1 MSKVRS
7 PSLRIQAIPL
17 QASADFA
24 KEEGAD
30 SVFSPIMP
38 VLPMVS
44 TPTFKPA
51 QGLKCCITLNL
62 AFFFDGT
69 GNNVEADEGTFE
81 HSNVARLFRAH
92 HKDDMATGVYRF
104 YIPGLGTYFRD
115 INDNGGGTLGLAF
128 GGGGRKRLDWAEDQ
142 FRAVVDHTQEEITE
156 IRVSLFGF
164 SRGAAL
170 ARAFALILDKL
181 CPGGVYKLPNGKDAP
196 FTIYFMGLFDTVA
209 AVGLPAGSGVETAL
223 AASNATAAKWAAYE
237 KSLVSRRDNRSNGLA
252 KLAFGEPGADP
263 SPTWADGHMEWAN
276 DLRIPLSGLV
286 AYCVH
291 MVAAHEQRHSFPSD
305 SVRVGQHY
313 PSNCI
318 EMVYPGMHSDVGG
331 GYRPGEE
338 GKSLDQNEILGQ
350 IPLLAMYQLA
360 MEKGVPLMNMEKLK
374 EVRLDIDFDV
384 SPEFLKAYSNYQA
397 KISNSTLGRTVLS
410 HMYYYFLWRFFRIK
424 NSRAAQLKIN
434 EDQEAGFKIDHEEL
448 GKKVGD
454 LEEKYK
460 QAHKKAQKYSR
471 PVQNQRNMQARVGG
485 EIDPQLLQDEA
496 QANNE
501 LAIAKDN
508 WLKEKAKLDSLPS
521 IGKTGASLPMY
532 DRLLVQE
539 TQQIIKLAQS
549 GQKLRPHYQSLLK
562 AWQDAQEGK
571 GLDETKDAELIG
583 FFDLYM
589 HDSLAGFATDL
600 TLPSDPRCIYVGLDE
615 EARYAG
621 LISTIKTR
629 TA

>member
-1 MSKVRS
+1 MSKARS
-7 PSLRIQAIPL
+7 PSLKIQAIPL

-30 SVFSPIMP
+30 SISAAIMP

-44 TPTFKPA
+44 TPAFKPA

-69 GNNVEADEGTFE
+69 GNNVDADVGTFE

-104 YIPGLGTYFRD
+104 YIPGLGTYFKD
-115 INDNGGGTLGLAF
+115 IGDNGGGTLGLAF
-128 GGGGRKRLDWAEDQ
+128 GGGGRKRLNWAKDQ
-142 FRAVVDHTQEEITE
+142 FKTVVGHTQEEITE

-181 CPGGVYKLPNGKDAP
+181 CPDGLYKLPNGKDAP
-196 FTIYFMGLFDTVA
+196 LTIYFMGLFDTVA
-209 AVGLPAGSGVETAL
+209 SVGLPAGSGVATAL
-223 AASNATAAKWAAYE
+223 AASDATSAKWAAYE
-237 KSLVSRRDNRSNGLA
+237 KSLVSRRDNHSNGLA

-263 SPTWADGHMEWAN
+263 SPTWADGHMEWAS
-276 DLRIPLSGLV
+276 DLRIPRSGLV
-286 AYCVH
+286 AHCVH

-313 PSNCI
+313 PGNCI

-338 GKSLDQNEILGQ
+338 GKSLEQKEILGQ

-360 MEKGVPLMNMEKLK
+360 MEKGVPLMSMEELK
-374 EVRLDIDFDV
+374 VIRVDKDFDV
-384 SPEFLKAYSNYQA
+384 SPDFLKAYSNYQA

-424 NSRAAQLKIN
+424 NSRAAQLKTN
-434 EDQEAGFKIDHEEL
+434 EDQEVKFKKNHEEL

-460 QAHKKAQKYSR
+460 QANKKARKASGA
-471 PVQNQRNMQARVGG
+471 VQNQRNMQTRAGG
-485 EIDPQLLQDEA
+485 EVDPQLLQDEA
-496 QANNE
+496 QAKDE
-501 LAIAKDN
+501 LEIAKDN

-521 IGKTGASLPMY
+521 IGKTGVSLPMY

-539 TQQIIKLAQS
+539 TEQIIKLAQP
-549 GQKLRPHYQSLLK
+549 GKKLRPHYQGLLK
-562 AWQDAQEGK
+562 AWKDAQDGK
-571 GLDETKDAELIG
+571 GLDEKKDAELIG
-583 FFDLYM
+583 FFDSYM

-600 TLPSDPRCIYVGLDE
+600 TLPSDPRCIYVGGDDE
-615 EARYAG
+615 AMYAG
-621 LISTIKTR
+621 LISTIQ
-629 TA
+629 ASAA

>member
-1 MSKVRS
+1 MSKARS
-7 PSLRIQAIPL
+7 PSLKIQAVPL

-24 KEEGAD
+24 QEEGAD
-30 SVFSPIMP
+30 SVSAAIMP
-38 VLPMVS
+38 VLPMVN

-69 GNNVEADEGTFE
+69 GNNVDADEGTFE

-92 HKDDMATGVYRF
+92 ADDDVAIGVYRF
-104 YIPGLGTYFRD
+104 YIPGLGTYFKD
-115 INDNGGGTLGLAF
+115 IGDDGGGTLGLAF
-128 GGGGRKRLDWAEDQ
+128 GGGGTKRLDWAEDQ
-142 FRAVVDHTQEEITE
+142 FKTVVGHTQEEITE

-164 SRGAAL
+164 SRGAAS

-181 CPGGVYKLPNGKDAP
+181 CPDGLYQLPNGKDAP
-196 FTIYFMGLFDTVA
+196 LTIYFMGLFDTVA
-209 AVGLPAGSGVETAL
+209 SVGLPAGSGVATAL
-223 AASNATAAKWAAYE
+223 AASDATSAKWAAYE
-237 KSLVSRRDNRSNGLA
+237 KSLVSRRNNHSNGLA

-263 SPTWADGHMEWAN
+263 SPTWADGHMAWAS
-276 DLRIPLSGLV
+276 DLRIPRSGVV
-286 AYCVH
+286 AHCVH

-313 PSNCI
+313 PANCL

-338 GKSLDQNEILGQ
+338 GKSIRGAEILGQ

-360 MEKGVPLMNMEKLK
+360 MEKGVPLMSMEKLK
-374 EVRLDIDFDV
+374 QRELDIDFDV
-384 SPEFLKAYSNYQA
+384 SPDFLKAYSNYQA

-424 NSRAAQLKIN
+424 NSRAAQLKTN
-434 EDQEAGFKIDHEEL
+434 EDQEIGFKKDHEEL

-460 QAHKKAQKYSR
+460 QARKKAQKASR
-471 PVQNQRNMQARVGG
+471 PVQNQRNMQARAGG
-485 EIDPQLLQDEA
+485 EVDPQLLEDEA

-501 LAIAKDN
+501 LEIAKDN

-532 DRLLVQE
+532 DRLLAQE

-549 GQKLRPHYQSLLK
+549 GEKLRPHYQGLLK
-562 AWQDAQEGK
+562 AWQDVQEGK
-571 GLDETKDAELIG
+571 GLDEKKDTELIG
-583 FFDLYM
+583 FFDNYM

-600 TLPSDPRCIYVGLDE
+600 TLPSDPRCIYVGGDDE
-615 EARYAG
+615 AKYAG
-621 LISTIKTR
+621 LISTAKDKM
-629 TA
+629 A